1 MEVGRKVLI
10 GREDVGKGEKSHK
23 AGDCLWSLP
32 YGLKIEYH
40 LSTYSG
46 EPDVSLIPSVIGPCI
61 SRAPVKAQTAWKLLK
76 R

>member
-46 EPDVSLIPSVIGPCI
+46 EPDVS
-61 SRAPVKAQTAWKLLK
+61 
-76 R
+76 